1 MSEYQL
7 MTEDQRDMVK
17 LVKDFLMKEYLP
29 HVSEYE
35 ACLLYTSIGCTPQ
48 LTANA
53 LLEQTTGLHMSM
65 FTMFG
70 PGFCMLLLYLAGTQL
85 FGYNLGKKIWSDRP
99 EEAMELENTNRKI
112 ISGAVSYT
120 HLRQTS

>member
-35 ACLLYTSIGCTPQ
+35 AKGEYHWSFIRNWENLDFLQWMYRKS
-48 LTANA
+48 TAA
-53 LLEQTTGLHMSM
+53 W
-65 FTMFG
+65 
-70 PGFCMLLLYLAGTQL
+70 A
-85 FGYNLGKKIWSDRP
+85 
-99 EEAMELENTNRKI
+99 
-112 ISGAVSYT
+112 
-120 HLRQTS
+120 

>member
-35 ACLLYTSIGCTPQ
+35 AKESIHWSFIRNWENLDFLQ
-48 LTANA
+48 WMYRKSTAA
-53 LLEQTTGLHMSM
+53 W
-65 FTMFG
+65 
-70 PGFCMLLLYLAGTQL
+70 A
-85 FGYNLGKKIWSDRP
+85 
-99 EEAMELENTNRKI
+99 
-112 ISGAVSYT
+112 
-120 HLRQTS
+120 